1 VTLAMRD
8 SEPSAAVTAQLL
20 RLQRRQAIPV
30 IALPF
35 AGLVVLLLFRR
46 EPTALR
52 LALFASFYL
61 VSMLGVTVGFHRLLS
76 HASFACPRAVR
87 GVLAAMGCLA
97 AEGPPIFWVATHRL
111 HHQHSDQEGD
121 PHSPALL
128 VPGAGRLRGFVHAHV
143 GWMLTAVPANPLRY
157 APDLL
162 RDPVI
167 VRVNRRYRAILAAGL
182 VAPALLGLALEGGA
196 VGALDGLLWGGL
208 ARICAAQHATWAINS
223 VCHLYGSRPWRTR
236 EASRNNW
243 LVALFALGE
252 GWHNNHHAAP
262 TSAAH
267 GLRWWQL
274 DPSFAFVR
282 LLRALGL
289 AEKVTVADPARLE
302 ARAHSPR

>member
-1 VTLAMRD
+1 L
-8 SEPSAAVTAQLL
+8 
-20 RLQRRQAIPV
+20 I
-30 IALPF
+30 
-35 AGLVVLLLFRR
+35 
-46 EPTALR
+46 
-52 LALFASFYL
+52 
-61 VSMLGVTVGFHRLLS
+61 
-76 HASFACPRAVR
+76 
-87 GVLAAMGCLA
+87 
-97 AEGPPIFWVATHRL
+97 
-111 HHQHSDQEGD
+111 
-121 PHSPALL
+121 
-128 VPGAGRLRGFVHAHV
+128 
-143 GWMLTAVPANPLRY
+143 
-157 APDLL
+157 
-162 RDPVI
+162 
-167 VRVNRRYRAILAAGL
+167 
-182 VAPALLGLALEGGA
+182 
-196 VGALDGLLWGGL
+196 LWGGL